1 MDVVAVSMPHYMR
14 RKGLKLS
21 EADTPDF
28 VSASFS
34 SPAATARKGVPK
46 ANFHLSGQSFIWI
59 GLILS

>member
-14 RKGLKLS
+14 QKGLKLS

-34 SPAATARKGVPK
+34 SPATTARKGDRHALRLWRK
-46 ANFHLSGQSFIWI
+46 IFN
-59 GLILS
+59 